1 MMLDDLLARIT
12 PEVYQ
17 RLQEAVATGRWP
29 DGRRLDETQRALC
42 LQAVI
47 AWGERRLPAE
57 QRVGHI
63 AQRPHTHCGGAS
75 EDGSREPRP
84 LQWRA

>member
-17 RLQEAVATGRWP
+17 KLQDAVATGRWP
-29 DGRRLDETQRALC
+29 DGRRLDEAQRALC

-47 AWGERRLPAE
+47 AWGERQLPAE

-63 AQRPHTHCGGAS
+63 AQQPHAHCGSQG

-84 LQWRA
+84 LQWRS